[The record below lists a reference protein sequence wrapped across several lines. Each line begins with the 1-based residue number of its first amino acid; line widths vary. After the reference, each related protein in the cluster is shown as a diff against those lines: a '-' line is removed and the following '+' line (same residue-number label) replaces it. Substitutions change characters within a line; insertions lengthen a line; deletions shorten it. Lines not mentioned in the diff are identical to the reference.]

1 MIKEQEKKGSVRN
14 FSNFRAELL
23 QLLEVFFV
31 GCRYKRNMSTK
42 WVKRLVF
49 VFFSQKNFSRCWHDK
64 SLSVFFCLVDFY
76 VEFPWETN
84 VFFSKKNPREVQRLH
99 VLLEKHHSARVERG
113 EQILVKLEADFQ
125 KVHHDIETEQM
136 LGPGGVFV
144 AFRGSWRPRF
154 FFFLYR
160 YIMPNFFKSV
170 VLIWVMKQN
179 TFEGA
184 TTFFW

>member
-1 MIKEQEKKGSVRN
+1 M
-14 FSNFRAELL
+14 
-23 QLLEVFFV
+23 
-31 GCRYKRNMSTK
+31 
-42 WVKRLVF
+42 
-49 VFFSQKNFSRCWHDK
+49 
-64 SLSVFFCLVDFY
+64 
-76 VEFPWETN
+76 
-84 VFFSKKNPREVQRLH
+84 QRLH

-136 LGPGGVFV
+136 LGPWWCFCGV
-144 AFRGSWRPRF
+144 SWVLAASF
-154 FFFLYR
+154 FFFWNMN
-160 YIMPNFFKSV
+160 IMPNFFKSV